1 MRYDLEAI
9 IRGATLERVN
19 DFPYEK
25 IAPLINSFRHF
36 DGVYA
41 PPGREHYR
49 LLSYL
54 ASHFN
59 GDVLYDVGTWTGLSA
74 ISMATNQSNRVISY
88 DIGFFIEVNRPEN
101 VEFRIGD
108 VFNEKTIFESPFIFV
123 DVDPHD
129 GIFEKLFIEHLRKN
143 KYKGLVGFDDIHLN
157 EEMREIWASI
167 TEKKF
172 DLTEVGHWSGTG
184 LAIFE

>member
-9 IRGATLERVN
+9 IRGATYERVAEM
-19 DFPYEK
+19 PYEK
-25 IAPLINSFRHF
+25 ISSLITSFRQF
-36 DGVYA
+36 DMVYA
-41 PPGREHYR
+41 APGKEHYR
-49 LLSYL
+49 LLCYL
-54 ASHFN
+54 ASQFN
-59 GDVLYDVGTWTGLSA
+59 NEVLYDVGTWMGLSA
-74 ISMATNQSNRVISY
+74 ITMGSNSSNRVVSY
-88 DIGFFIEVNRPEN
+88 DIGMFIEVNRPTN

-108 VFNEKTIFESPFIFV
+108 VFNEKSIFESPFIFI

-129 GIFEKLFIEHLRKN
+129 GKFEKLFIEHLRAG
-143 KYKGLVGFDDIHLN
+143 KYKGLLMFDDIHLN
-157 EEMREIWASI
+157 DEMREIWASI